1 MDSRNLKNIVEA
13 AMLAAGNPL
22 TIDQLRALFGQ
33 QDPPE
38 KQDIR
43 GTLQELK
50 EDYESRGIEIR
61 EVASGFRIQVRQEMS
76 QWLGKLWEE
85 RPPRYSRALME
96 TLAIIAYRQ
105 PVTRGDVE
113 EIRGVSV
120 TTNIIRTLLERNW
133 IKVLGHRDVPGKPA
147 MFGTTREFL
156 DYFSLKKLD
165 DLPPLAELAEM
176 DHVSVQLE
184 LGAPEMPVTEEEAIK
199 AKLETEA
206 GEDASDEIVA
216 GEDNAAAELGQGI
229 DQKAAADDNVALP
242 VGEHEN
248 ADDVATQATVEGAD
262 GDSELSDSADIEIL
276 DDTVAD
282 DAQALDIV
290 AAEQDSESGDDE
302 QEQFATALPDTA
314 ETAGDELAETGN
326 VTSLDDARAAAAEAN
341 ADAEHSDDS
350 SSDET
355 AEIVPIK
362 TS

>member
-1 MDSRNLKNIVEA
+1 
-13 AMLAAGNPL
+13 MLAAGNPL
-22 TIDQLRALFGQ
+22 TIDQLRALFGE

-38 KQDIR
+38 KQAIR
-43 GTLQELK
+43 GILQELK
-50 EDYESRGIEIR
+50 DDYDGRGIEVR

-133 IKVLGHRDVPGKPA
+133 IKVVGHRDVPGKPA
-147 MFGTTREFL
+147 MFGSTREFL

-184 LGAPEMPVTEEEAIK
+184 LGAPEMPVTEEEAIT
-199 AKLETEA
+199 AKQGTKSA
-206 GEDASDEIVA
+206 EDASDEIVA
-216 GEDNAAAELGQGI
+216 GEESVAAELVQDGGQETGA
-229 DQKAAADDNVALP
+229 KDNVAFSTD
-242 VGEHEN
+242 EHEN
-248 ADDVATQATVEGAD
+248 ADDVVTQAIVEGSATS
-262 GDSELSDSADIEIL
+262 GDSEMADTADAENFDVAL
-276 DDTVAD
+276 DDGAES
-282 DAQALDIV
+282 LDV
-290 AAEQDSESGDDE
+290 VGVENGQGSESVDDE
-302 QEQFATALPDTA
+302 QAQPTTSLHDAS
-314 ETAGDELAETGN
+314 ETAGDDLVESGN

-341 ADAEHSDDS
+341 ADVEDS

>member
-1 MDSRNLKNIVEA
+1 
-13 AMLAAGNPL
+13 MLAAGNPL
-22 TIDQLRALFGQ
+22 TIDQLRALFGE

-43 GTLQELK
+43 GILQELK
-50 EDYESRGIEIR
+50 EDYEGRGIEIR

-133 IKVLGHRDVPGKPA
+133 IKVVGHRDVPGKPA
-147 MFGTTREFL
+147 MFGSTREFL

-184 LGAPEMPVTEEEAIK
+184 LGAPEMPVTEEETIK
-199 AKLETEA
+199 AKQENDS
-206 GEDASDEIVA
+206 GEDASDEFVA
-216 GEDNAAAELGQGI
+216 GEVNA
-229 DQKAAADDNVALP
+229 
-242 VGEHEN
+242 
-248 ADDVATQATVEGAD
+248 
-262 GDSELSDSADIEIL
+262 
-276 DDTVAD
+276 
-282 DAQALDIV
+282 
-290 AAEQDSESGDDE
+290 
-302 QEQFATALPDTA
+302 
-314 ETAGDELAETGN
+314 
-326 VTSLDDARAAAAEAN
+326 
-341 ADAEHSDDS
+341 
-350 SSDET
+350 T
-355 AEIVPIK
+355 AEIQQELLG
-362 TS
+362 